1 MSVTIDKLRYFAVLA
16 EELNFTRA
24 ASRVFMT
31 QQAFSV
37 HIRQLEVW
45 VGTPLFE
52 RAPRGVELTPAGA
65 QLIGPVREAL
75 ETLDAGLEELRA
87 LGGVHRPLR
96 IGGTPFGGGELI
108 TAVLDLFRAE
118 HPDIVLEMWETR
130 LEDPT
135 SGLHGG
141 LVDLAFVRPPIDLEG
156 LVVRELFSEPIVLC
170 VSSQHP
176 LAEASAVTLE
186 QAVAEPLVIAGGPA
200 AVNPA
205 PMAEFIDAFVIG
217 EGEEAILELANA
229 LEAKKDFRHIRNL
242 WFRSNGTVIKNNVR
256 PLIEN
261 LDALPFPDRSIFKYQ
276 AIIDRN
282 YDDGA
287 EFMVGRGCPFH
298 CSFCI
303 NKALQDLYKDK
314 GRFVRYRSVNNV
326 IAEIKSVT
334 EEYSNIG
341 RITFQDDI
349 LGLNTAWLAEF
360 ARNYGREIHLPFR
373 CNLRADNVDDERLRL
388 LQKAG
393 CAEIWVGVE

>member
-186 QAVAEPLVIAGGPA
+186 QAVAEPLVIARKTTPEWDDFWLLCQQRGGRPRVGASAGSILEELETVAAGSAATFFPA
-200 AVNPA
+200 SGARLYMHHGIRFLPIIDGPVSTVA
-205 PMAEFIDAFVIG
+205 LAWRDKGLSIAARAFIDVV
-217 EGEEAILELANA
+217 ERVVTTEVDLM
-229 LEAKKDFRHIRNL
+229 
-242 WFRSNGTVIKNNVR
+242 
-256 PLIEN
+256 
-261 LDALPFPDRSIFKYQ
+261 DALR
-276 AIIDRN
+276 A
-282 YDDGA
+282 
-287 EFMVGRGCPFH
+287 GRP
-298 CSFCI
+298 
-303 NKALQDLYKDK
+303 
-314 GRFVRYRSVNNV
+314 
-326 IAEIKSVT
+326 
-334 EEYSNIG
+334 
-341 RITFQDDI
+341 
-349 LGLNTAWLAEF
+349 
-360 ARNYGREIHLPFR
+360 
-373 CNLRADNVDDERLRL
+373 
-388 LQKAG
+388 AG
-393 CAEIWVGVE
+393 